1 MFSKHFQMSFK
12 SGNLNYENEFRNEQS
27 QRNGQAHPDN
37 NFLSLIVYDD
47 FLLIG
52 GDVFSTIINRL
63 RRFF

>member
-1 MFSKHFQMSFK
+1 MSLK
-12 SGNLNYENEFRNEQS
+12 SGNLNFENDF
-27 QRNGQAHPDN
+27 RNGQARRDGQAHPLHSV
-37 NFLSLIVYDD
+37 LSLIVYDY